1 MMNLPIVTQKFT
13 EEQLQVAM
21 QGIVTSIQSVD
32 TLVTGINMLG
42 WENNV
47 LIASLQLFEG
57 LDSWSFFP

>member
-57 LDSWSFFP
+57 LDS